1 MVYFC
6 SIIQFVLKLEFNSI
20 GIKRNL
26 NRYNYEDDKFG
37 SNEWNN
43 QGTFP
48 FETLFWFISI
58 RLSKYHRLK
67 KKVIFNFYSNLKFQ
81 TSEMAGNFL
90 EMARTSKK
98 SIRIIRFVDLSLIF
112 RSLAKYSSSSRV
124 SLKTFEVSSVIFC
137 DCNAI
142 RHNDLKSNTLSLSN
156 LTTFCTTWSRFCS
169 QSKIILTCI
178 CT

>member
-1 MVYFC
+1 M
-6 SIIQFVLKLEFNSI
+6 LKFEFNSI

-26 NRYNYEDDKFG
+26 SRYNYEDDKFW

-58 RLSKYHRLK
+58 RFSIYHRLK
-67 KKVIFNFYSNLKFQ
+67 KKVIFNFYSNLSLALRLTNLCQISDKR
-81 TSEMAGNFL
+81 FL

-124 SLKTFEVSSVIFC
+124 SLKTLKVSSVIFC

>member
-1 MVYFC
+1 M
-6 SIIQFVLKLEFNSI
+6 LKFEFNSI

-26 NRYNYEDDKFG
+26 SRYNYEDDKFW

-48 FETLFWFISI
+48 FEKLFWFISI

-124 SLKTFEVSSVIFC
+124 SLKTLKVSSVIFC